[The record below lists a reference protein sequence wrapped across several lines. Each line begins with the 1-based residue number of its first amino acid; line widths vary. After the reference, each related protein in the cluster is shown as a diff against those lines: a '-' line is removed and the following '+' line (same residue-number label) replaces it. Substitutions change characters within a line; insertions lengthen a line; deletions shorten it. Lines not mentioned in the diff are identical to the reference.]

1 MLPAKKGSCQFHP
14 TMDPDCYNDLPIRQ
28 TSAIVAQILLEDQFF
43 FIQGPFHELK
53 PIPDTFNETKNLRLE
68 RSCALG
74 ENILLLLF

>member
-1 MLPAKKGSCQFHP
+1 MN
-14 TMDPDCYNDLPIRQ
+14 PDCYNDLPIRQ

-43 FIQGPFHELK
+43 FIQGPFHELE

-74 ENILLLLF
+74 ENILLLFS